1 MSGIILHGNI
11 AYSESFDHIASCPD
25 SYVVAVDGICRGVY
39 KEIPEEYKDLPVD
52 DHWDKLIIPGT
63 IDLKCDAAAFQLRG
77 LNEARTEK
85 EWEQMISLEEA
96 RFRNST
102 YALRA
107 NDMFI
112 DDLYCG
118 TATRAVIHISEGVEE
133 TLKLMELL
141 DNAGMI
147 TCVATKVRN
156 KEEYHRFTDLI
167 DDLDGLDEDDDFDRT
182 ILIPAISEQLT
193 DEETLALMEALQ
205 EEGEMTMAIES
216 SKVGGW
222 LLNNTFVLSPRRR
235 LCFDDAGKR
244 PPFAGM
250 QDGDF
255 SFGLCSDTGLYGTT
269 DMLGVCRDTVLESRV
284 REHMVHQ
291 EAMTPDRA
299 FYLATVGGGSFF
311 GDVGTFKDGY
321 EFDAVVIDDQNQ
333 DTMHEFDPRER
344 LIRMM
349 QIGDERNVVGK
360 YVLGDKL
367 Y

>member
-11 AYSESFDHIASCPD
+11 AYSKSFDHIVSCPD
-25 SYVVAVDGICRGVY
+25 SYVVAVDGICRGIF

-63 IDLKCDAAAFQLRG
+63 VDLKTDVAAFQIRG
-77 LNEARTEK
+77 LNETRSEK
-85 EWEQMISLEEA
+85 TWNAQVEEEEKK
-96 RFRNST
+96 FRNST

-118 TATRAVIHISEGVEE
+118 TATRAVIHASEGVEE
-133 TLKLMELL
+133 TKKLMELL

-156 KEEYHRFTDLI
+156 QEEYRRYGELVDY
-167 DDLDGLDEDDDFDRT
+167 LDGLDEDQDFDRT
-182 ILIPAISEQLT
+182 VLIPAISEHLT
-193 DEETLALMEALQ
+193 DEQTLALMDALR
-205 EEGEMTMAIES
+205 EEGEMTVAVES

-222 LLNNTFVLSPRRR
+222 LLNNTVVLSPRRR
-235 LCFDDAGKR
+235 LAFDDAGKR
-244 PPFAGM
+244 PPFAGLL
-250 QDGDF
+250 DDDVF
-255 SFGLCSDTGLYGTT
+255 FGLGSDTGIFGTT
-269 DMLGVCRDTVLESRV
+269 DMLGVCRDTVLESRF
-284 REHMVHQ
+284 RENMVQ
-291 EAMTPDRA
+291 GEAMTPDRA
-299 FYLATVGGGSFF
+299 FYLATVGGGNFF
-311 GDVGTFKDGY
+311 GDVGKFEDGY
-321 EFDAVVIDDQNQ
+321 EFDAVVIDDQDQ
-333 DTMHEFDPRER
+333 DTMHELDPRQR